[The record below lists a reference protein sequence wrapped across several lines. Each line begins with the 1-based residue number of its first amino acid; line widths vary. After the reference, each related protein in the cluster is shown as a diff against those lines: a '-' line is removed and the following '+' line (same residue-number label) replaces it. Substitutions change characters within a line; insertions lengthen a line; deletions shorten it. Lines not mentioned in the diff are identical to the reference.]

1 MGRQNPAGTG
11 RVRVRALRTAYR
23 FAWAARA
30 GLRLLPFPPLDG
42 AMAAVW
48 CEGHI
53 LLVRNSYNRYHT
65 LPGGRRQAGES
76 YVRAAAR
83 ELAEETGVAVDEA
96 HLRPA
101 GREVLRYGL
110 RRDVVEVH
118 EIELDARPA
127 LVIDPVEIAEAL
139 WATPEEAARMA
150 LFGPARRYLESRR

>member
-1 MGRQNPAGTG
+1 MERHDPAGADRG
-11 RVRVRALRTAYR
+11 RVRALRAAYR

-48 CEGHI
+48 CDGHI

-65 LPGGRRQAGES
+65 LPGGRRQARES
-76 YVRAAAR
+76 YARAAAR
-83 ELAEETGVAVDEA
+83 ELAEETGVEVAER
-96 HLRPA
+96 HLRMA
-101 GREVLRYGL
+101 GREILRYGL
-110 RRDVVEVH
+110 RRDIVEVH
-118 EIELDARPA
+118 EIELDARPP